1 VITDVAALSR
11 TARARG
17 VALHLDA
24 AQAWGKVPV
33 ALSTGLADYVSFSGP
48 KIGGLSG
55 SGVLWSARAFAS
67 PLLRGKQEGGRRG
80 GTENLL
86 AAVALGAAAQEV
98 APEAYRAALEPL
110 RLALEAEVLRTIRG
124 ARVHG
129 SDAPRVANTSNFGFE
144 GVAREGLVAALD
156 QAGYALSAGSA
167 CASGA
172 PEPSR
177 ILVAM
182 GLSEGEARAAVRVS
196 LGTAQLETGTMEWIP
211 EFAAALARAVGRL
224 RSA

>member
-1 VITDVAALSR
+1 L
-11 TARARG
+11 
-17 VALHLDA
+17 
-24 AQAWGKVPV
+24 
-33 ALSTGLADYVSFSGP
+33 
-48 KIGGLSG
+48 
-55 SGVLWSARAFAS
+55 
-67 PLLRGKQEGGRRG
+67 
-80 GTENLL
+80 
-86 AAVALGAAAQEV
+86 EV
-98 APEAYRAALEPL
+98 YCAALESL
-110 RLALEAEVLRTIRG
+110 RLVLEAEVLRTIWG
-124 ARVHG
+124 AWVHG
-129 SDAPRVANTSNFGFE
+129 LDAPRVANIFNFGFE
-144 GVAREGLVAALD
+144 GVVREGLVAVFD